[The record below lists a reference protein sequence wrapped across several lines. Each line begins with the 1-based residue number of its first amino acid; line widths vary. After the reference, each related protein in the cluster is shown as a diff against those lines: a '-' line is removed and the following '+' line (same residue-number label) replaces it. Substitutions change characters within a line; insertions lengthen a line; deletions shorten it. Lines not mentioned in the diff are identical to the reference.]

1 MSGYGL
7 FLVTIFLITSYNSL
21 HIPGIEQPATYGR
34 RAVSYIWGRRS
45 SSSGKAITVSTIG
58 AVTAA
63 AGVQTAR
70 QMGQVQ
76 LAVAGR
82 LLRIAD
88 GQAQAALELIEAA
101 SEGMADAMGEINRQI
116 GQMLDTHA

>member
-1 MSGYGL
+1 MRYSGCRAARDLRSASCIVGL
-7 FLVTIFLITSYNSL
+7 
-21 HIPGIEQPATYGR
+21 
-34 RAVSYIWGRRS
+34 GRRS
-45 SSSGKAITVSTIG
+45 LSTGKAITVSTIG
-58 AVTAA
+58 VVTAA

-76 LAVAGR
+76 LAIAGR

-88 GQAQAALELIEAA
+88 EQGQAALDLIEAA
-101 SEGMADAMGEINRQI
+101 SEGMADAMGEMNREI